1 MTWAM
6 KTRDLLRQG
15 REEGREEVR
24 KEGYREGFEEGYREG
39 LEETFEEAIR
49 AFVVI
54 AKKLSIEQEVVV
66 QNLMENF
73 GQSPEDAE
81 KKMKLYWD
89 K

>member
-1 MTWAM
+1 LTKMTWAM

-15 REEGREEVR
+15 RE
-24 KEGYREGFEEGYREG
+24 EGYREGFEEGYREG

-66 QNLMENF
+66 QNLVENF

-81 KKMKLYWD
+81 KKMKLYWG

>member
-15 REEGREEVR
+15 REEGR
-24 KEGYREGFEEGYREG
+24 KEGYREGFEE
-39 LEETFEEAIR
+39 TFEEAIR
-49 AFVVI
+49 VFVSI
-54 AKKLSIEQEVVV
+54 AKGLSLEEELAIQILV
-66 QNLMENF
+66 ENF

-81 KKMKLYWD
+81 KKMKLYWG

>member
-1 MTWAM
+1 MTKMTWAM

-15 REEGREEVR
+15 REEG
-24 KEGYREGFEEGYREG
+24 YREGFEEGYREG
-39 LEETFEEAIR
+39 IEETFEEAIR

-66 QNLMENF
+66 QNLVENF

-81 KKMKLYWD
+81 KKMKLYWG

>member
-15 REEGREEVR
+15 RE
-24 KEGYREGFEEGYREG
+24 EGYREGFEEGYREG

-66 QNLMENF
+66 QNLVENF

-81 KKMKLYWD
+81 KKTKLYWG

>member
-1 MTWAM
+1 MTKMTWAM

-15 REEGREEVR
+15 RE
-24 KEGYREGFEEGYREG
+24 EGYREGFEEGYREG

-66 QNLMENF
+66 ENLVENF

-81 KKMKLYWD
+81 KKMKLYWG